1 MIPIYKSS
9 HLICL
14 SAPAKFYSYLMH
26 FRHGIKYV
34 LQLVK
39 KENSVNFRM
48 SKIKKRTW
56 MVYLSKWSLLSL
68 RDSCDF
74 PNCRSLFLHIWV
86 WIIIYLNLEKLGL
99 GSKFLFLWY
108 HFSRISTCAMEGD
121 KTMIFANVNHDY
133 TY

>member
-14 SAPAKFYSYLMH
+14 SVSAKFYSYLML

-48 SKIKKRTW
+48 SRIKKKDMNGILIKMISIIFKGLAESHRP
-56 MVYLSKWSLLSL
+56 L
-68 RDSCDF
+68 RGPC
-74 PNCRSLFLHIWV
+74 
-86 WIIIYLNLEKLGL
+86 
-99 GSKFLFLWY
+99 
-108 HFSRISTCAMEGD
+108 SRLI
-121 KTMIFANVNHDY
+121 
-133 TY
+133 